1 MVRTPLRRGF
11 TLIELL
17 VVIAIIAVLIALLL
31 PAVQAAREAARRMQ
45 CVNNLKQLGL
55 ALHNYH
61 SSNSAFPMAASSNL
75 YNSGANP
82 SPSAAYYQAS
92 QSFSAHAAL
101 LSEMGEMAAYN
112 AINFNWGI
120 DEGPATSAATASI
133 CWSINN
139 TAASIAIKGFMCP
152 SDPLAGVG
160 PYGNT
165 GRDTNN
171 YFVCLG
177 TSTNMAPPS
186 TTLIGS
192 LASNPSSGMFYF
204 QTSFNLAAVTD
215 GTSNTV
221 AMAEGVIDPAI
232 NVPQQKYAGMQNVS
246 AVPATA
252 ILPNAATNP
261 TATQQG
267 IGACDAK
274 WNGQGTGA
282 FNDQRG
288 AMWSHGGV
296 AQTMMNTVV
305 PPNSK
310 QSPWSYCDQYNASA
324 YGTYANANSYH
335 SGGVNVLLGDGSVRF
350 VKDGVSQQTWWALGT
365 RNGGEVISADSF

>member
-1 MVRTPLRRGF
+1 MAAQSRRAF

-31 PAVQAAREAARRMQ
+31 PAVQAAREAGRRAQ

-61 SSNSAFPMAASSNL
+61 QTHDVFPMASSSNL
-75 YNSGANP
+75 YNSAANP
-82 SPSAAYYQAS
+82 NPAAAYYQAS
-92 QSFSAHAAL
+92 QNFSAHAAL
-101 LSEMGEMAAYN
+101 LPQLGEMPAYN

-120 DEGPATSAATASI
+120 DEGPTGTATASI

-139 TAASIAIKGFMCP
+139 TAASIAIKSFMCP

-177 TSTNMAPPS
+177 TSTNMVPPS
-186 TTLIGS
+186 TVIVGS
-192 LASNPSSGMFYF
+192 LAKNPSSGVFYF
-204 QTSFNLAAVTD
+204 QTSFGIPAIVD
-215 GTSNTV
+215 GTSNTI
-221 AMAEGVIDPAI
+221 AMAEGVIDPGNKVAR
-232 NVPQQKYAGMQNVS
+232 QKYIGMQNVS
-246 AVPATA
+246 SLLSSALLADA
-252 ILPNAATNP
+252 SSNLA
-261 TATQQG
+261 ATQQG
-267 IGACDAK
+267 IATCDAA
-274 WNGQGTGA
+274 WSGSGSAT

-296 AQTMMNTVV
+296 AQTMFNTVIT
-305 PPNSK
+305 PNSR

-324 YGTYANANSYH
+324 YGTYSNSNSFH
-335 SGGVNVLLGDGSVRF
+335 PGGVNVLFADGSVKF
-350 VKDGVSQQTWWALGT
+350 VKDSVNQRTWWALGT
-365 RNGGEVISADSF
+365 RAGGEVVSSDSY